1 MPFSIYDKLP
11 KSPLPTSPFEF
22 IAKLAEGQKQD
33 LDKVDERIGA
43 TKGLF
48 SKLAGAPGHEDWAQS
63 KSEEYNRRLRG
74 LMDIYGNNLLNR
86 EFQRDL
92 TNIAADFANDQEVKD
107 IMESK
112 EFVDKFGPTMWQQI
126 SAGGILNADNILE
139 YQRDDQGN
147 IIDPNPTFKGNRT
160 KYTFDQFKLTPYGD
174 WIDSSGSL
182 FKELR
187 DQYLQTLNIKKVINP
202 NDGSID
208 YEQTEVE
215 RVFNNPEHR
224 AQVVDAMMGI
234 IFSGQRN
241 DPGFNFLKASAEQMF
256 PTDETAQKNY
266 VQDLLEK
273 RGVSFNLDK
282 TQRRWGI
289 TSGGGKSGS
298 GKTPPEDGSKKIG
311 GVTTVALDKP
321 QSSDGSIIR
330 DYTTLHEETRKYEQD
345 INQLLTVA
353 SLDMVSGGL
362 FETPGVLRSD
372 AIITNSEGIRQINTE
387 LITDKV
393 ERSKANDLNATLSN
407 LQLRQTSAKETEAYF
422 MEQAGLDVNRS
433 ITEQLDPT
441 ILNESEDYGLGFVY
455 SFLRSSTEG
464 RTNFNLSSFET
475 SMLGI
480 PTGIT
485 PDPSG
490 FIQETLST
498 ETRSDGRAYVIRT
511 DATVREAF
519 EKYCTVADPAQR
531 KQVID
536 KMMMM
541 YHDAR
546 DKELSEQDPK
556 FGKFTDLVNGYLNST
571 VYSQAYN
578 YSVPETQRNT
588 IRTLLPAVLGQR
600 KFERATFGPK
610 GGDLEQ
616 TIDEDVMSDIIE
628 KSASGDSK
636 EFDNMSV
643 RFDFS
648 TSEYVLDVVYPDAE
662 IGTLEIRGF
671 DQQTLAN
678 IVKEQDPKMNNIYLT
693 KRQSILSQLDAT
705 NGRRAYFEMPV
716 KDNTEKIIS
725 NDRIVVK
732 RAFEGLGNIVTP
744 DNYMFC
750 FKEYPDRVF
759 IAKGEWDMVNML
771 SAYHEA
777 LQTGADE
784 TKMKSIIGDLTGLYS
799 ITSAMNRDNNIGGLY
814 FPTAASR
821 VSSAKIT
828 LDEPGK

>member
-22 IAKLAEGQKQD
+22 LAKLAEGQKQD
-33 LDKVDERIGA
+33 LDKADERIGA

-48 SKLAGAPGHEDWAQS
+48 SKLVGAPGHEPWAQA
-63 KSEEYNRRLRG
+63 KSEQYNRRLKG
-74 LMDIYGNNLLNR
+74 LMDIYGNNYLNR
-86 EFQRDL
+86 EFQREL
-92 TNIAADFANDQEVKD
+92 TSISTDFANDQEVKD

-112 EFVDKFGPTMWQQI
+112 EFVDKFGPTMWQNI
-126 SAGGILNADNILE
+126 SAGGILNANNILE
-139 YQRDDQGN
+139 YQRDAQGN
-147 IIDPNPTFKGNRT
+147 ITDPFPTFIPNKS
-160 KYTFDQFKLTPYGD
+160 KYSFDKFNLTPYGD

-182 FKELR
+182 YKELR
-187 DQYLQTLNIKKVINP
+187 DQYLHDLDIKLIQNP
-202 NDGSID
+202 NDGSWD
-208 YEQTEVE
+208 YEQSEVE
-215 RVFNNPEHR
+215 RIFNNPEHR
-224 AQVVDAMMGI
+224 RGVVNSMMDM

-241 DPGFNFLKASAEQMF
+241 DPGLHFLKASAEQRF
-256 PTDETAQKNY
+256 PNDIDAQKNY
-266 VQDLLEK
+266 VQDLLES
-273 RGVSFNLDK
+273 RGTTFDLDK
-282 TQRRWGI
+282 TQRKWGI

-330 DYTTLHEETRKYEQD
+330 DYTALHDETRKYEQE
-345 INQLLTVA
+345 INQVLTVA
-353 SLDMVSGGL
+353 SLDMVSGDL

-372 AIITNSEGIRQINTE
+372 AIVTNNEGIRQINTE

-441 ILNESEDYGLGFVY
+441 ILNESEKDGLGLVY
-455 SFLRSSTEG
+455 SYLRSTSEG
-464 RTNFNLSSFET
+464 MNNFDLSSFERST
-475 SMLGI
+475 FGI
-480 PTGIT
+480 PTGVT
-485 PDPSG
+485 SDPSD
-490 FIQETLST
+490 FIEETLST
-498 ETRSDGRAYVIRT
+498 ETRNNGQTYVIRT
-511 DATVREAF
+511 NDTVRKTL
-519 EKYCTVADPAQR
+519 EKYCTVEDPAQR

-541 YHDAR
+541 YHDGR
-546 DKELSEQDPK
+546 DKELSEKDPK
-556 FGKFTDLVNGYLNST
+556 FGKFTGLVNEYLNST

-588 IRTLLPAVLGQR
+588 IRTLLPAVLAQR

-610 GGDLEQ
+610 GGDAEQ
-616 TIDEDVMSDIIE
+616 TIDEDAMTGIIE

-648 TSEYVLDVVYPDAE
+648 TGEYVLDVVYPEAD

-678 IVKEQDPKMNNIYLT
+678 IVKEQDPKMDNIYLT

-705 NGRRAYFEMPV
+705 NGRRAYFEMPI
-716 KDNTEKIIS
+716 KDNTAKIVS

-784 TKMKSIIGDLTGLYS
+784 TKMKNIIGDLTGLYS

-814 FPTAASR
+814 FPTTASR
-821 VSSAKIT
+821 VSSVKVT